1 MTRYTVESATEW
13 GLGRGPNGTGRREKV
28 SGFYVVRLSTG
39 KRIRAFTGKNA
50 EQQAHDWAKYCAEHF
65 QF

>member
-1 MTRYTVESATEW
+1 MPRYTIESAKEW
-13 GLGRGPNGTGRREKV
+13 GLGRGPNGTGKRERIT
-28 SGFYVVRLSTG
+28 GFYVVRLSTG

-50 EQQAHDWAKYCAEHF
+50 EQDAAKWAEYCEEHF